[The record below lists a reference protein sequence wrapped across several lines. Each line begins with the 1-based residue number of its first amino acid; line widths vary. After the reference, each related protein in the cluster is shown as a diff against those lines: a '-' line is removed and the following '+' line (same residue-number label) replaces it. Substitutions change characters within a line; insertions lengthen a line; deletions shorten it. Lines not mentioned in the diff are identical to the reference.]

1 MKMVIL
7 KNKFNTCFFLCIYLI
22 GDNMDKTVAF
32 PLMGNYYVPANFL
45 FSKISRCKILKP
57 PQITS
62 KTIELGSKYSPDFL
76 CTPFKYTLGTYIEC
90 LDMGADTLIQMGGGC
105 RYGYYCE
112 LQEKILKDLGYNFNY
127 YNLVTKGH
135 TDIKRIYNIMKE
147 INPKFNV
154 LKSLYYLL
162 ITKKMVEYMDY
173 IDNYI
178 RENSAYGDTLKFNE
192 CLNNM
197 LEEFSIV
204 KTYIGLRKK
213 FNKYKKEIKSIEIKR
228 PENNIKIGIIGE
240 LYTLMEPFANNNLES
255 MLIKSGVEIKRF
267 TNVTYLLFKKSKKSK
282 KYLKK
287 LKNIKYKMGADAMDN
302 IYYTKYL
309 IDNNYDGII
318 HIKSSF
324 CTPEIGSMGIINKMC
339 EDNNMPVLFF
349 SMDANTSNV
358 GFETR
363 IEAFLDM
370 IEMRKKN
377 G

>member
-1 MKMVIL
+1 MTRVI
-7 KNKFNTCFFLCIYLI
+7 
-22 GDNMDKTVAF
+22 AF
-32 PLMGNYYVPANFL
+32 PLMGNYYVPINFL
-45 FSKISRCKILKP
+45 FEKISNGKILKP
-57 PQITS
+57 PPITS

-112 LQEKILKDLGYNFNY
+112 LQEKILSDLGYNFEY

-135 TDIKRIYNIMKE
+135 TEIKRIYKIMKE
-147 INPKFNV
+147 INPKLNV
-154 LKSLYYLL
+154 VKSLYYLL
-162 ITKKMVEYMDY
+162 ITKKMIEYMDY

-178 RENSAYGDTLKFNE
+178 RENSAYGNIEEFNKQLE
-192 CLNNM
+192 NM
-197 LEEFSIV
+197 LIDFSKV
-204 KTYIGLRKK
+204 KTYIGLIII
-213 FNKYKKEIKSIEIKR
+213 FNKYKKRIKNIKINK
-228 PENNIKIGIIGE
+228 PKNNIKIGVIGE
-240 LYTLMEPFANNNLES
+240 LFTLMEPFANNNLES
-255 MLIKSGVEIKRF
+255 MLINKNVEVKRF
-267 TNVTYLLFKKSKKSK
+267 TNVTYLLFQKKRKSK

-287 LKNIKYKMGADAMDN
+287 LDNIKYKMGADAMDN

-309 IDNNYDGII
+309 IDNKYDGII

-324 CTPEIGSMGIINKMC
+324 CTPEIGSMGIINKVC
-339 EDNNMPVLFF
+339 EENDMPVLFL

-377 G
+377 E

>member
-1 MKMVIL
+1 MGRVI
-7 KNKFNTCFFLCIYLI
+7 
-22 GDNMDKTVAF
+22 AF
-32 PLMGNYYVPANFL
+32 PLMGKYHVPANFL
-45 FSKISRCKILKP
+45 FSKISNCKILTSP
-57 PQITS
+57 PITN

-90 LDMGADTLIQMGGGC
+90 LEMGANTLIQMGGGC

-112 LQEKILKDLGYNFNY
+112 LQEKILKDLGYDFEY

-135 TDIKRIYNIMKE
+135 TEIKRIYKIMKE
-147 INPKFNV
+147 INPKLNV

-162 ITKKMVEYMDY
+162 IAKKMVEYMDY

-178 RENSAYGDTLKFNE
+178 RENSAYGNTLEFNKE
-192 CLNNM
+192 LENM
-197 LEEFSIV
+197 LEDFSKV
-204 KTYIGLRKK
+204 KTYIGLRKVFK
-213 FNKYKKEIKSIEIKR
+213 KYKKKIKNIKINK
-228 PENNIKIGIIGE
+228 PKNNIKIGVIGE

-255 MLIKSGVEIKRF
+255 MLINNGVEVKRF
-267 TNVTYLLFKKSKKSK
+267 TNVTYLLFEKGKKSK

-287 LKNIKYKMGADAMDN
+287 LNNVKYKMGADAMDN

-309 IDNNYDGII
+309 IDNKYDGII

-339 EDNNMPVLFF
+339 EESSVPVLFL

-377 G
+377 E

>member
-1 MKMVIL
+1 
-7 KNKFNTCFFLCIYLI
+7 
-22 GDNMDKTVAF
+22 MDKIIAF
-32 PLMGNYYVPANFL
+32 PHMGNYYVPANFL
-45 FSKISRCKILKP
+45 FSKISNSKILKP
-57 PQITS
+57 PPITS

-90 LDMGADTLIQMGGGC
+90 LDKGANTLIQMGGGC

-112 LQEKILKDLGYNFNY
+112 LQEKILHDLGYNFKY

-135 TDIKRIYNIMKE
+135 TEIKRIYKIMKD
-147 INPKFNV
+147 INPKLNV
-154 LKSLYYLL
+154 IKSLYYLF

-178 RENSAYGDTLKFNE
+178 RENSTYGNIDKFNKE
-192 CLNNM
+192 LENM
-197 LEEFSIV
+197 LEEFSKV
-204 KTYIGLRKK
+204 KTYIGLKK
-213 FNKYKKEIKSIEIKR
+213 VFYKYKRKIK
-228 PENNIKIGIIGE
+228 NIKINKPKNNIRIGVIGE
-240 LYTLMEPFANNNLES
+240 LYTLMEPFANNNLEL
-255 MLIKSGVEIKRF
+255 MLEKSGVEIKRF
-267 TNVTYLLFKKSKKSK
+267 TNVSYLLFKKSKKSK

-287 LKNIKYKMGADAMDN
+287 LNNIKYKMGADAMDN

-309 IDNNYDGII
+309 IDNKYDGII

-339 EDNNMPVLFF
+339 EKSDIPVLFL
-349 SMDANTSNV
+349 SMDANTSKV

-370 IEMRKKN
+370 IEMRKKSE
-377 G
+377 

>member
-1 MKMVIL
+1 
-7 KNKFNTCFFLCIYLI
+7 
-22 GDNMDKTVAF
+22 MDKIIAF
-32 PLMGNYYVPANFL
+32 PLMGNYYVPSNYL
-45 FSKISRCKILKP
+45 FSKICNSKILKP
-57 PQITS
+57 PKITS
-62 KTIELGSKYSPDFL
+62 KTIEIGSKYSPDFL

-90 LDMGADTLIQMGGGC
+90 LQKGANTLIQMGGGC

-112 LQEKILKDLGYNFNY
+112 LQEKILKDLGYNFKY

-135 TDIKRIYNIMKE
+135 TEIKRIYKIMKE
-147 INPKFNV
+147 INPKLNII
-154 LKSLYYLL
+154 KSLYYLL
-162 ITKKMVEYMDY
+162 ITKKMVEYMDF

-178 RENSAYGDTLKFNE
+178 RENGAYGDINLFNKY
-192 CLNNM
+192 LNNM
-197 LEEFSIV
+197 LEEFSNV
-204 KTYIGLRKK
+204 KTFIGLKK
-213 FNKYKKEIKSIEIKR
+213 IFKKYKNKIKGIKKNK
-228 PENNIKIGIIGE
+228 PKNNIKIGIIGE

-255 MLIKSGVEIKRF
+255 MLIKRKVEIKRF
-267 TNVTYLLFKKSKKSK
+267 TNVTYLLFQKKRKIK

-287 LKNIKYKMGADAMDN
+287 LDNIKYKMGADASDN

-339 EDNNMPVLFF
+339 EENNIPVLFL
-349 SMDANTSNV
+349 SMDANTSKV

-370 IEMRKKN
+370 IEMRKKSE
-377 G
+377 

>member
-1 MKMVIL
+1 MTRVI
-7 KNKFNTCFFLCIYLI
+7 
-22 GDNMDKTVAF
+22 AF
-32 PLMGNYYVPANFL
+32 PLMGNYYVPINFL
-45 FSKISRCKILKP
+45 FEKISNGKILKP
-57 PQITS
+57 PPITS

-112 LQEKILKDLGYNFNY
+112 LQEKILSDLGYNFEY

-135 TDIKRIYNIMKE
+135 TEIKRIYKIMKE
-147 INPKFNV
+147 INPKLNV
-154 LKSLYYLL
+154 VKSLYYLL
-162 ITKKMVEYMDY
+162 ITKKMIEYMDY

-178 RENSAYGDTLKFNE
+178 RENSAYGNIEEFNKQLE
-192 CLNNM
+192 NM
-197 LEEFSIV
+197 LIDFSKV
-204 KTYIGLRKK
+204 KTYIGLIII
-213 FNKYKKEIKSIEIKR
+213 FNKYKKRIKNIKINK
-228 PENNIKIGIIGE
+228 PKNNIKIGVIGE
-240 LYTLMEPFANNNLES
+240 LFTLMEPFANNNLES
-255 MLIKSGVEIKRF
+255 MLINKNVEVKRF
-267 TNVTYLLFKKSKKSK
+267 TNVTYLLFQKKRKSK

-287 LKNIKYKMGADAMDN
+287 LDNIKYKMGADAMDN

-309 IDNNYDGII
+309 IDNKYDGII

-324 CTPEIGSMGIINKMC
+324 CTPEIGSMGIINKVC
-339 EDNNMPVLFF
+339 EENDMPVLFL

-370 IEMRKKN
+370 IEMRKN
-377 G
+377 NE